1 MKVNRY
7 KLPTYIPGGVL
18 ASRGQPGA
26 NDRVVTAVIGCGGMG
41 QHHVYPDCAAL
52 CDVDANHLSNAA
64 KRITKGTPFMT
75 KDYRHI
81 LDRKDIDAVFIGTP
95 DHWHALMTV
104 HACQAGKDVYCEKPT
119 CRTIQEG
126 QAMINA
132 ARYYKRVVQIG
143 AQGRSNPEARAAAQY
158 VRNGQVGKVHY
169 VEVWHEP
176 NWTGGWGEDK
186 PVPSELDWDLWLGP
200 ARWMPYNPLRCH
212 FNFRWFM
219 DFGGGFIRDRG
230 NHVLSIVLWAM
241 GDNAQ
246 PVSVEAT
253 GTPPEDGLF
262 DTPVTMSVQW
272 KFKNPDWTL
281 TWDQPGTRHKM
292 PSSNQEI
299 PWGAKFHGD
308 RDTLIMSG
316 GDGGCETEPKARNY
330 QPPGSGVTLPL
341 HPVNTDP
348 TERHRQNFLHCVR
361 TREKPVMDVETGV
374 RVITLGILGNIA
386 YRVGRKLRW
395 EPQRQRFIGDEE
407 ANRFLAEP
415 YRAPWRLS

>member
-1 MKVNRY
+1 VKTSIK

-52 CDVDANHLSNAA
+52 CNVDANHLANAA
-64 KRITKGTPFMT
+64 KRITKGTPFLT
-75 KDYRHI
+75 KDYRSI

-126 QAMINA
+126 RAMINA
-132 ARYYKRVVQIG
+132 ARHYKRVIQIG

-158 VRNGQVGKVHY
+158 VRNGQLGRVRY

-176 NWTGGWGEDK
+176 NWTGEWGEEK
-186 PVPSELDWDLWLGP
+186 PVPPELDWDLWLGP
-200 ARWMPYNPLRCH
+200 ARWIPYNPIRCH

-253 GTPPEDGLF
+253 GAPPEDGLF
-262 DTPVTMSVQW
+262 DTPVTMSVKW
-272 KFKNPDWTL
+272 EFKNPDWTL
-281 TWDQPGTRHKM
+281 TWEQPGTRHKL
-292 PSSNQEI
+292 PGSNNEI

-316 GDGGCETEPKARNY
+316 GDGGCETEPKAQNY
-330 QPPGSGVTLPL
+330 RPPGNGVTLPL
-341 HPVNTDP
+341 HPIDTDP

-374 RVITLGILGNIA
+374 QVITLGILGNIA
-386 YRVGRKLRW
+386 YRLGRKLRW
-395 EPQRQRFIGDEE
+395 DPKKQQFMSDEE
-407 ANRFLAEP
+407 ANRFLSEP